1 MRPLLDSDRR
11 FCFEIISP
19 TKSHVLQADSD
30 TQYKLWLSTL
40 QQGISSAL
48 HDEMFPGSDEE
59 PQWEDSDTEQDQD
72 GKARLASG
80 TGRKVRSAEQILV
93 IPGNQ
98 VCGDCGAPDPQ
109 WASINWGVVLCI
121 ECGGIHRS
129 LGVHITK
136 VRGIKLD
143 VWDPEILKVM
153 AELGNSIVNS
163 ILEAKVC
170 DRRKPEEKDT
180 RSMKE
185 EWIKDKY
192 KEKKFV
198 NSDVFNTEG
207 FKDVD
212 GWTVKR
218 LRRRMR
224 SGKTKTCDKKIY
236 NKNSEKEALSKD
248 EKDIDTSNEDTEDS
262 SLLESVLK
270 ASTLS
275 EPSSSTWTEASPS
288 LKKILNAEVCL
299 FGGSLGK
306 HHVASVELDSD
317 QESTD
322 GEEGE
327 ETWSPPSDPLRL
339 LNPDMLLYR
348 AARAHNLPVMLQVY
362 TYYIYTIFQSPE
374 KNKVCLKCFNN
385 AKLKHY
391 FLIGDETP
399 L

>member
-1 MRPLLDSDRR
+1 MVRPLLDSDRR

-19 TKSHVLQADSD
+19 VKAHVLQADSD
-30 TQYKLWLSTL
+30 TQYQLWLSTL
-40 QQGISSAL
+40 QQGISSAF
-48 HDEMFPGSDEE
+48 HDEMARASEEE

-72 GKARLASG
+72 GKARLVSNP
-80 TGRKVRSAEQILV
+80 GRKVRSAEQILV
-93 IPGNQ
+93 IPGNE
-98 VCGDCGAPDPQ
+98 VCGDCGALGPQ

-136 VRGIKLD
+136 VRGIMLD

-163 ILEAKVC
+163 ILEAKVG
-170 DRRKPEEKDT
+170 DRVKPTEQDT
-180 RSMKE
+180 RATKE
-185 EWIKDKY
+185 KWIKDKY
-192 KEKKFV
+192 QEKLFV
-198 NSDVFNTEG
+198 NRDVFQSEEI
-207 FKDVD
+207 KDAD

-224 SGKTKTCDKKIY
+224 GGKSKRADQDKDT
-236 NKNSEKEALSKD
+236 EKEALDKD
-248 EKDIDTSNEDTEDS
+248 EKDIDTSNDDTDDS

-275 EPSSSTWTEASPS
+275 GTSSSSWTGSPPA
-288 LKKILNAEVCL
+288 LEKIINAEVCL

-322 GEEGE
+322 GEEEGAGGQA
-327 ETWSPPSDPLRL
+327 WVSPSDPLSL
-339 LNPDMLLYR
+339 LNPDMLLFR
-348 AARAHNLPVMLQVY
+348 AARAHNLPVMLQVC
-362 TYYIYTIFQSPE
+362 TR
-374 KNKVCLKCFNN
+374 CF
-385 AKLKHY
+385 HHQR
-391 FLIGDETP
+391 
-399 L
+399 

>member
-1 MRPLLDSDRR
+1 MRICLVRPLLDSDRR

-19 TKSHVLQADSD
+19 IKSHVLQADSD

-48 HDEMFPGSDEE
+48 HDEMARESDEE

-72 GKARLASG
+72 GKARLV
-80 TGRKVRSAEQILV
+80 TNPGRKVRSAEQILV
-93 IPGNQ
+93 IPGNE
-98 VCGDCGAPDPQ
+98 VCGDCGALGPQ

-163 ILEAKVC
+163 ILEAKVG
-170 DRRKPEEKDT
+170 DRVKPTEQDT
-180 RSMKE
+180 RATKE
-185 EWIKDKY
+185 QWIKDKY
-192 KEKKFV
+192 VAKVFI
-198 NSDVFNTEG
+198 NRDVFESEEI
-207 FKDVD
+207 KDAD

-224 SGKTKTCDKKIY
+224 GGKTKRAGKEKDT
-236 NKNSEKEALSKD
+236 EKEALDKD
-248 EKDIDTSNEDTEDS
+248 EKDIDTSNDDTDDS

-275 EPSSSTWTEASPS
+275 GASSSSWIGSAPA
-288 LKKILNAEVCL
+288 LKKIMNAEVCL

-322 GEEGE
+322 GEEEGAGA
-327 ETWSPPSDPLRL
+327 WVPPSDPLTL
-339 LNPDMLLYR
+339 LNPDMLLFR
-348 AARAHNLPVMLQVY
+348 AARAHNLPVMLQVC
-362 TYYIYTIFQSPE
+362 T
-374 KNKVCLKCFNN
+374 L
-385 AKLKHY
+385 Y
-391 FLIGDETP
+391 FYHLV
-399 L
+399 